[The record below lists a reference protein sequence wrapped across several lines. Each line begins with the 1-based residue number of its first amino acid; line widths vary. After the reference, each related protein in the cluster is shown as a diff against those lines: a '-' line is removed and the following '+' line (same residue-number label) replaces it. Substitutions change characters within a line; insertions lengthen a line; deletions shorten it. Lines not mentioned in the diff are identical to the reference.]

1 MKRLVISFFLI
12 LTAFLFFVVLYN
24 KNKIK
29 EYSKT
34 YSYFNGI
41 NIKVYTN
48 KNIKNIFSEIEQI
61 LKKYEL
67 LTSRT
72 LKYKNNIYSIN
83 KNEYTKI
90 PNELYELLLFGQE
103 VYNKTNGYIN
113 INKGNIT
120 DIYEK
125 SKDQKIKPIYN
136 NMVEKVVIENNQIKG
151 NNINIDLEPI
161 LKLYIGN
168 IIKEKLESN
177 NITSYII
184 NMASSSIIGNSMDEF
199 TVGIEKPYSNSLD
212 YIAILKLKN
221 VSISTVGPYQNYY
234 TINEKIYHNLINLK
248 TLKQVDNYQSITVV
262 SKDPLE
268 AQILSYY
275 LYFLSIDEGKEIL
288 KEYSAEAIWYKD
300 NKIEFTDGIKNYQ
313 K

>member
-12 LTAFLFFVVLYN
+12 ITAFLFFVILYN

-34 YSYFNGI
+34 YSYFGGI

-48 KNIKNIFSEIEQI
+48 KNIKNIYNEIEQT

-72 LKYKNNIYSIN
+72 LKNENNIFSIN
-83 KNEYTKI
+83 ENKYTKI

-103 VYNKTNGYIN
+103 AYNKTNGYIN

-125 SKDQKIKPIYN
+125 SKQKKVIPNYN
-136 NMVEKVVIENNQIKG
+136 VEIEKIIIENNQIKA

-184 NMASSSIIGNSMDEF
+184 NMGTSSILGNSIEEF
-199 TVGIEKPYSNSLD
+199 TVGIEKPYTDSND
-212 YIAILKLKN
+212 YLAILKLKN
-221 VSISTVGPYQNYY
+221 VSISTIGPYQNYY
-234 TINEKIYHNLINLK
+234 TIDGKIYHNLINLK
-248 TLKQVDNYQSITVV
+248 TLKQVDNYQSITVI
-262 SKDPLE
+262 SEDPLE

-275 LYFLSIDEGKEIL
+275 LYFLTIDEGKQIL
-288 KEYSAEAIWYKD
+288 KEHSAEAIWYTN
-300 NKIEFTDGIKNYQ
+300 NKIELTNGIKNYQ
-313 K
+313 Q